1 MHKINNIEST
11 SNVLKSILEA
21 IQGIKN
27 CLQLLPIFN
36 ENSKNYFYNFI
47 IIMKIFKIIMNVL
60 C

>member
-36 ENSKNYFYNFI
+36 ENSKNFFI
-47 IIMKIFKIIMNVL
+47 IL
-60 C
+60 